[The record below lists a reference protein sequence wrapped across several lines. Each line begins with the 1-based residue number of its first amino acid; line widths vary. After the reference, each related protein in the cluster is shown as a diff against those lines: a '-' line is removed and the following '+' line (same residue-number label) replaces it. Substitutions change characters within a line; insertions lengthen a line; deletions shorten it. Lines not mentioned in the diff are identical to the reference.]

1 MTNPTET
8 HPKAR
13 DEVSSEPDVNMR
25 PVTVFL
31 GITMGTVSAVA
42 IGLLLVCFLF
52 WLLKGDYPRLN
63 AEIPTLAIATAMF
76 SCLSVLSSLSFYGS
90 LKSRS
95 WRHITMILLWVGVL
109 LVGSYF
115 WPA

>member
-8 HPKAR
+8 LPAAH
-13 DEVSSEPDVNMR
+13 DEVGAAPDVNMR
-25 PVTVFL
+25 PVTVLL

-42 IGLLLVCFLF
+42 SGLLLVCFIF
-52 WLLKGDYPRLN
+52 WFLKADYPRLN
-63 AEIPTLAIATAMF
+63 AEIPTLAVATAMF

-95 WRHITMILLWVGVL
+95 WRHITMTLLWIGVF
-109 LVGSYF
+109 LVGWYF
-115 WPA
+115 WP